1 MTVFYRPDTIKKT
14 LKILGNPDQNCVP
27 LYYPPRAKHIS
38 QWDGD
43 ALMDLS
49 ALNFDAIKI
58 RKTEILFGS
67 LVSLETIAKSDDI
80 RSLWNGVL
88 SEAAKISTTNAMR
101 NLSTIG
107 GVLMNPLFP
116 AEVVLVL
123 LVLDAKVV
131 LLQNNG
137 KEIRVPVE
145 EFLQDGYPV
154 LQKGCL
160 IKEVSIPLNS
170 RTRCV
175 FDRVACTKS
184 NASIV
189 SLVIRGDLTQK
200 KAYHLRVAVFGAN
213 SFPKRYHQVESALE
227 NDLITVQ
234 GIQQCCKKIS
244 EETAPVSDFRAGA
257 EYRTAMA
264 EVLIRRSLLA
274 LRKMAVG

>member
-38 QWDGD
+38 QWEGD
-43 ALMDLS
+43 ALIDLS
-49 ALNFDAIKI
+49 ALDLNII
-58 RKTEILFGS
+58 NVRKSEILIGS
-67 LVSLETIAKSDDI
+67 MVSLETLAKSDEIKSRWD
-80 RSLWNGVL
+80 GVL
-88 SEAAKISTTNAMR
+88 SEAARISTTMAMR
-101 NLSTIG
+101 NLSSIG

-123 LVLDAKVV
+123 LALDAQVV

-137 KEIRVPVE
+137 KETRIPVE
-145 EFLQDGYPV
+145 EFLLDGHPI

-170 RTRCV
+170 RTHCV
-175 FDRVACTKS
+175 FNRVACTKS

-189 SLVIRGDLTQK
+189 SVVVRGDLTRT
-200 KAYHLRVAVFGAN
+200 KAHHLRIAVFGAN
-213 SFPKRYHQVESALE
+213 SFPKRYHQAELALV
-227 NDLITVQ
+227 NDLITME
-234 GIQQCCKKIS
+234 GIQQCCTKIS

-264 EVLIRRSLLA
+264 EVLIRRSLIA
-274 LRKMAVG
+274 LRKIAVG